1 MVLWTSHQYSTYVIL
16 LNLKQTG
23 IVILLRQWRQSEYQM
38 FDSTDYCI
46 CEIVVLEFY
55 LQKRSS
61 FQWHKQ
67 AVTDAI
73 MLSGIYLKIILKLF
87 EYVVDMKQIAYDWQL

>member
-1 MVLWTSHQYSTYVIL
+1 
-16 LNLKQTG
+16 
-23 IVILLRQWRQSEYQM
+23 M

-55 LQKRSS
+55 LQKRTSL
-61 FQWHKQ
+61 QWHKQ

-87 EYVVDMKQIAYDWQL
+87 EYVVDMKQTAYDWQLWRLGDEYIGYYTLVMFVHGRNFQ